1 MNSKK
6 DYPLVKALPVAKFY
20 YQGSHTHPVRRTVL
34 VTEVTT
40 TTIRGYEVREGAT
53 IRPFTSAPVKSYT
66 RNKIA
71 KIGQC
76 GRRLRTRTPADLHAK
91 TTLTRLGLVDFIKQ
105 GA

>member
-6 DYPLVKALPVAKFY
+6 DYPLVKALPVAKLY
-20 YQGSHTHPVRRTVL
+20 YQGSHTHPVRRTLL
-34 VTEVTT
+34 VTEVTPT
-40 TTIRGYEVREGAT
+40 VIRGYEVREGAIT
-53 IRPFTSAPVKSYT
+53 RPFASAPIKSYT

-76 GRRLRTRTPADLHAK
+76 GRRLRKRTPADLHAK
-91 TTLTRLGLVDFIKQ
+91 TTLTRLGLADFVKQ

>member
-20 YQGSHTHPVRRTVL
+20 YQGSHTHPVRRTLL
-34 VTEVTT
+34 VTEVTST
-40 TTIRGYEVREGAT
+40 QICGYELRDGAI
-53 IRPFTSAPVKSYT
+53 IRPFTKAPIKSFT

-76 GRRLRTRTPADLHAK
+76 GRRLRKRTPAELQTN
-91 TTLTRLGLVDFIKQ
+91 TTLTRLGWVDFVKQ
-105 GA
+105 GV